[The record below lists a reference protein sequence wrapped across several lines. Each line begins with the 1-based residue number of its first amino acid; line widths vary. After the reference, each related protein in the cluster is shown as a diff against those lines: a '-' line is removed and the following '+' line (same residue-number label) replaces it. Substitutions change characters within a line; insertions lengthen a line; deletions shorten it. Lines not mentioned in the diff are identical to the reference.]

1 MKHEIRAEW
10 SAEVEIQVQFFDLD
24 PMEIVWH
31 GRYVQYLETARCA
44 LLDRID
50 YNYPQMK
57 ASGYA
62 WPVIDL
68 HLRYAAPATFGQR
81 IKVRAAIVEW
91 ENRLKI
97 DYLISDAVS
106 GKRLTRA
113 STVQVAVGLEDRE
126 MRFASPPVLLEKL
139 GLASGLATGLARRA
153 SGKIRAVAT
162 RSALAAML
170 FAAAVAG
177 LVVDAHAATT
187 APIAQIQS
195 VLAKPD
201 SMCGRF
207 DQAKQLVG
215 IKKPLLSS
223 GRFCVVAGKGV
234 LWRTLQ
240 PFASTLRLTPDEIVQ
255 MQGDRVAMRLDAKQ
269 EPVVK
274 MINSVLFSLLAGDLG
289 QLDQVFIIEGSLDSK
304 SRLWKVALQA
314 RQPALAKAIGA
325 IDLEGG
331 EYVRKVVMNEAGG
344 DHTEILFSDIRTGA
358 SSLTPEETA
367 AFASAGAR

>member
-1 MKHEIRAEW
+1 MKHETREDW

-44 LLDRID
+44 LLERID

-62 WPVIDL
+62 WPIIDL

-81 IKVRAAIVEW
+81 IKVRATIVEW

-97 DYLISDAVS
+97 AYLITDAAS

-113 STVQVAVGLEDRE
+113 STVQVAVGLADRALC
-126 MRFASPPVLLEKL
+126 FVSPPVLLEKL
-139 GLASGLATGLARRA
+139 GLAAGPVRRA
-153 SGKIRAVAT
+153 AGAVALWLT
-162 RSALAAML
+162 MAAML
-170 FAAAVAG
+170 FAAPVTSAR
-177 LVVDAHAATT
+177 AATA

-201 SMCGRF
+201 AMCGRF
-207 DQAKQLVG
+207 DQSKQLVG
-215 IKKPLLSS
+215 IKKPLLSN

-240 PFASTLRLTPDEIVQ
+240 PFASTLRLTRDEIVQ
-255 MQGDRVAMRLDAKQ
+255 MQGSRVAMRLDAKQ
-269 EPVVK
+269 EPVVR

-289 QLDQVFIIEGSLDSK
+289 QLDQVFAIEGSLDNK
-304 SRLWKVALQA
+304 TRLWKVALQA

-344 DHTEILFSDIRTGA
+344 DHTEILFSDIHTGISA
-358 SSLTPEETA
+358 LAPEETA
-367 AFASAGAR
+367 AFAQTGAN